1 MTRPAVTL
9 QVPETPVA
17 PGPARVYATNAD
29 RQRAYRQRCQEAR
42 EREPV
47 TSGVPPLPP
56 LLTVPGYRRWRALI
70 QHAHQLLGIAQAE
83 MQVYYDQRSTAW
95 QEGERGESFL
105 ERLEALGEAY
115 DAVAE
120 LPE

>member
-17 PGPARVYATNAD
+17 PGPARIYATNAD

-42 EREPV
+42 PAVAGATEL
-47 TSGVPPLPP
+47 PPLPA
-56 LLTVPGYRRWRALI
+56 LSQVPGYRRWRALI
-70 QHAHQLLGIAQAE
+70 QHAHQLLGSAQAE

-115 DAVAE
+115 AAVAE